1 MTSFL
6 RHAASHLAFT
16 VAEVGQWVCIYR
28 NEWRTTEEWIV
39 LTSFPDSWRRNNQK
53 WGCHPHNKR
62 TRACVKWLLA
72 AVWVVGLVAISA
84 PWGSRKPIQKYPKCT
99 EFVTDLKPIF
109 PTRWFLPH
117 NTLLHLVYMSQVIQL
132 QPKISTVLSSKESLN
147 FDALFPRFSICVIEF
162 RFRTVSDSFTHH
174 IFPSCV
180 NRIWLW
186 NLLLFVYIKK
196 IEPMT
201 FSSSVS

>member
-39 LTSFPDSWRRNNQK
+39 LTSFPDSWHRNYQK
-53 WGCHPHNKR
+53 CGCCGVATHTTNAPVRASNGCCVAACCCVGCGDGCHLGPEDHENR
-62 TRACVKWLLA
+62 YRNIQNEQNFSRIWNRFSPPTTQSYMFLLCS
-72 AVWVVGLVAISA
+72 L
-84 PWGSRKPIQKYPKCT
+84 QKAHY
-99 EFVTDLKPIF
+99 I
-109 PTRWFLPH
+109 
-117 NTLLHLVYMSQVIQL
+117 
-132 QPKISTVLSSKESLN
+132 KI
-147 FDALFPRFSICVIEF
+147 FDALFPRFFMSGGEF
-162 RFRTVSDSFTHH
+162 RFRTVSDSSSLH
-174 IFPSCV
+174 IFLSCV

-186 NLLLFVYIKK
+186 NLLLFVFRGR

>member
-53 WGCHPHNKR
+53 WGSCGVATHTTNAP
-62 TRACVKWLLA
+62 RACVKWLLCCCLLLCGLWDWLPPRLSEDHENRCRNIQNVKYRICHGFETA
-72 AVWVVGLVAISA
+72 FSNTLVAI
-84 PWGSRKPIQKYPKCT
+84 KQKLIK
-99 EFVTDLKPIF
+99 F
-109 PTRWFLPH
+109 RRFLSQI
-117 NTLLHLVYMSQVIQL
+117 LHLC
-132 QPKISTVLSSKESLN
+132 KW
-147 FDALFPRFSICVIEF
+147 F

-174 IFPSCV
+174 IFLSCV

-186 NLLLFVYIKK
+186 NLLLFVHRER